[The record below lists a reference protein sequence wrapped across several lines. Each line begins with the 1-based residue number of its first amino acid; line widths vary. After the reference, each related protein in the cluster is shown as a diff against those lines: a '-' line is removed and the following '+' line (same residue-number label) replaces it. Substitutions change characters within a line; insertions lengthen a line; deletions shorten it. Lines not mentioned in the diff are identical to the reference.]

1 MTAIKTYGTNPE
13 EPAKEVVGDFKAW
26 GDITQ
31 WKHICKSWS
40 QKEDWMKN
48 TKAMEIEGVGC
59 VLLVSTQNE
68 EMIAETTTF
77 IPGVKIEDIVE
88 NQIVVGRRLVKI

>member
-1 MTAIKTYGTNPE
+1 MAVKTYNTNPDN
-13 EPAKEVVGDFKAW
+13 PAKEAVKDFESW

-31 WKHICKSWS
+31 WKHITKSWS
-40 QKEDWMKN
+40 SKEDWLKS

-59 VLLVSTQNE
+59 ILLVSTQNE

-77 IPGVKIEDIVE
+77 IPGVKIEDIIE
-88 NQIVVGRRLVKI
+88 NQVLVGRRLVKI